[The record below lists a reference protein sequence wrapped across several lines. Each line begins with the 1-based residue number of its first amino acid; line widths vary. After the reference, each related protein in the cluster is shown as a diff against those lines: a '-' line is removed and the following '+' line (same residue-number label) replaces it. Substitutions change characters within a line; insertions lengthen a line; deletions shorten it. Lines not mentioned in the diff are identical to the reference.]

1 MLELELFD
9 SKEEFQSFMTSYRVT
24 TEIIISSEDLKSEIH
39 NKIGNQKNQ
48 ILNTLHYIDANKSK
62 K

>member
-24 TEIIISSEDLKSEIH
+24 TEIIISSEDLKSKIH
-39 NKIGNQKNQ
+39 NKIGDQKNL

>member
-39 NKIGNQKNQ
+39 NKIGNQKNL
-48 ILNTLHYIDANKSK
+48 ILNTLHFTDANKSK